1 MSMNLN
7 GCTTCNTPGSEK
19 YEAFTLRGLG
29 GKPKKAV
36 QYDYRHTNGELFS
49 CVAPTL
55 EAARQKRDNWLR
67 TNG

>member
-19 YEAFTLRGLG
+19 YETFTLRGLG

-49 CVAPTL
+49 PTL